1 MFGSENVGIF
11 GVQILHVDFLVL
23 VGVDGVVGGVQNFII
38 GLVQARGDSGF
49 GMSMNGRFVVDF
61 DGLVTRG

>member
-1 MFGSENVGIF
+1 MFGSEDVGIF

-38 GLVQARGDSGF
+38 CLVQARGDSWF
-49 GMSMNGRFVVDF
+49 GMSMNSRFVVDF
-61 DGLVTRG
+61 DGLVSRG